1 MFTTNNFYYD
11 KDSKIYNYDNSFTK
25 DIIFHY
31 ELNNYNNCKLCLHKK
46 KRFLINKDSINNA
59 IYISTLQYNVSED
72 GIIISFNDYK
82 VLLIP
87 AGYNLYYLAY
97 TNDKKIPLNCILYSF
112 MLDNNCHIDITKY
125 NYIYKGIYIILNTYK
140 KA

>member
-1 MFTTNNFYYD
+1 MV
-11 KDSKIYNYDNSFTK
+11 KDLCFEIIESCPNECKFCSSNS
-25 DIIFHY
+25 
-31 ELNNYNNCKLCLHKK
+31 C
-46 KRFLINKDSINNA
+46 INKK
-59 IYISTLQYNVSED
+59 Q
-72 GIIISFNDYK
+72 IISFNDYK